1 MLMALALYATAL
13 LTGAMAFFS
22 FVVAPLT
29 FIKLEAAVAS
39 LFIRALFPVYYL
51 VIMLCGAVAAISFAI
66 IDRPIAATAMAIV
79 AAMAVLTRQGMIPRL
94 DALRAAKDA
103 GDEKAARGF
112 KALHRV
118 SVVINLVQLVIATCV
133 LFTFVL

>member
-29 FIKLEAAVAS
+29 FVKLEAAIAS
-39 LFIRALFPVYYL
+39 AFIRALFPVYYL
-51 VIMLCGAVAAISFAI
+51 VIMLCGAVGALSFALVE
-66 IDRPIAATAMAIV
+66 RPIAATAMAIV
-79 AAMAVLTRQGMIPRL
+79 AAFAVLARQVMIPRL
-94 DALRAAKDA
+94 DGLRVGKDA
-103 GDEKAARGF
+103 GDETATRRF

-118 SVVINLVQLVIATCV
+118 SVIINLLQLVVATCA
-133 LFTFVL
+133 LFSFVL